1 MIECF
6 MERNRLIFSTRI
18 RGQMSDKIAPINVF
32 GSDTEE
38 DSAAK
43 SYVNKGG
50 RAAESGEDVIKN
62 SKSTY
67 DKKFKQLFTTKK
79 FLTPILKNIVPEYK
93 EYSLEQ
99 IETFITPRGDVTINP
114 AVYSSEDSGKGDE
127 MTAYYDVFVD
137 CALPDQEQVCVDIFF
152 DLEMQRKSKPGYSI
166 PKRGIYYCCRLIS
179 RQLSGLDK
187 EEAYD
192 QLKPVYSVWILINDI
207 PQELRNSIYSVD
219 LSGSFH
225 NKDFDGSARA
235 AKLGREVDLIHLRLI
250 YLSEDFNIQKEQS
263 NLIKYLQSVFA
274 NKVGEASCNPYHE
287 YSRPIEGEVNA
298 MMSMAD
304 ALEAKGIEIGERRGE
319 QRGIVK
325 VLLQFGKTDAEII
338 QYLTTELDNPLA
350 EDEAEEVLE
359 SCRRRNR

>member
-1 MIECF
+1 
-6 MERNRLIFSTRI
+6 
-18 RGQMSDKIAPINVF
+18 
-32 GSDTEE
+32 
-38 DSAAK
+38 
-43 SYVNKGG
+43 
-50 RAAESGEDVIKN
+50 
-62 SKSTY
+62 
-67 DKKFKQLFTTKK
+67 
-79 FLTPILKNIVPEYK
+79 
-93 EYSLEQ
+93 
-99 IETFITPRGDVTINP
+99 
-114 AVYSSEDSGKGDE
+114 
-127 MTAYYDVFVD
+127 
-137 CALPDQEQVCVDIFF
+137 
-152 DLEMQRKSKPGYSI
+152 MQRKSKPGYSV

-179 RQLSGLDK
+179 RQLSVLDK

-192 QLKPVYSVWILINDI
+192 RLKPVYSVWILINDI
-207 PQELRNSIYSVD
+207 PQELRNSIYRVD

-235 AKLGREVDLIHLRLI
+235 AKLGREIDLIHLRLI

>member
-1 MIECF
+1 MIEYF
-6 MERNRLIFSTRI
+6 MERN
-18 RGQMSDKIAPINVF
+18 
-32 GSDTEE
+32 
-38 DSAAK
+38 
-43 SYVNKGG
+43 
-50 RAAESGEDVIKN
+50 
-62 SKSTY
+62 
-67 DKKFKQLFTTKK
+67 
-79 FLTPILKNIVPEYK
+79 
-93 EYSLEQ
+93 
-99 IETFITPRGDVTINP
+99 
-114 AVYSSEDSGKGDE
+114 
-127 MTAYYDVFVD
+127 
-137 CALPDQEQVCVDIFF
+137 
-152 DLEMQRKSKPGYSI
+152 SKPGYSV

-179 RQLSGLDK
+179 RQLSVLDK

-192 QLKPVYSVWILINDI
+192 RLKPVYSVWILINDI

-304 ALEAKGIEIGERRGE
+304 ALEARGIEIGERRGIEIGE